1 MKITMDMPWKN
12 YAGIGYQ
19 TLIPDMGIGTVLEV
33 PKITQQV
40 RETASDAM
48 GDEFLM
54 RDRYVLSCGEVT

>member
-1 MKITMDMPWKN
+1 MEPQKS

-19 TLIPDMGIGTVLEV
+19 TLYPDMGIGTVLEV
-33 PKITQQV
+33 PKITQK
-40 RETASDAM
+40 ASDAM